1 MKKKF
6 MCMLMA
12 AAMTLSMAACG
23 SKSDDTNTDANT
35 DGTDN
40 AEVQTFKLGSSG
52 PLTGDS
58 AIYGMAVVQGA
69 ELAVNEINASDSKI
83 KFEFQKQDDEADG
96 EKAVNAYNTMMD
108 NGMQVLVGPTTTGA
122 SIAVADACYNDRT
135 FMLTPSASS
144 TDVTAGKDNVFQVC
158 FTDPNQGLTAANYI
172 KENGL
177 GTKVAVIYNN
187 GDAYSTGIY
196 NAFQSEA
203 DAIGLEV
210 VSVTTFPDDTNAD
223 FTVQLGEAQSAG
235 ADLVFMPIYY
245 TPASLILNQAK
256 TMGYAPTFFGCD
268 GMDGILDLEGF
279 DTSLAEGLMLMTPFN
294 AWGTDERTVNFVTTY
309 QGQYDGIP
317 NQFAADGYDCIYAI
331 YEACQKAGIT
341 ADTSAA
347 DVCEALVS
355 TFTSEDF
362 SVDGLTGTG
371 MTWSS
376 TGEVSKAPVVVK
388 VEGGVYVTQ

>member
-1 MKKKF
+1 M
-6 MCMLMA
+6 
-12 AAMTLSMAACG
+12 
-23 SKSDDTNTDANT
+23 
-35 DGTDN
+35 
-40 AEVQTFKLGSSG
+40 
-52 PLTGDS
+52 
-58 AIYGMAVVQGA
+58 
-69 ELAVNEINASDSKI
+69 
-83 KFEFQKQDDEADG
+83 
-96 EKAVNAYNTMMD
+96 
-108 NGMQVLVGPTTTGA
+108 
-122 SIAVADACYNDRT
+122 
-135 FMLTPSASS
+135 
-144 TDVTAGKDNVFQVC
+144 
-158 FTDPNQGLTAANYI
+158 
-172 KENGL
+172 
-177 GTKVAVIYNN
+177 
-187 GDAYSTGIY
+187 Y

-347 DVCEALVS
+347 DVCAKHWCPPS
-355 TFTSEDF
+355 PPKTSAWT
-362 SVDGLTGTG
+362 V
-371 MTWSS
+371 
-376 TGEVSKAPVVVK
+376 
-388 VEGGVYVTQ
+388 